1 MTEKSTPSLI
11 FSVFAEKAAKIK
23 NAPADKDRGAKEV
36 SESGKVVGTHSRM
49 FVGILLFRRN
59 YAGAKLTG
67 LTLINFNMRAIL
79 DRIIISGIASLT
91 RNKIDC
97 IPGSIILIHTNH
109 IALSAIFADKGHGF
123 GSCCSIYRT
132 SLRHCECGKNT

>member
-1 MTEKSTPSLI
+1 MNEKSTPSLI
-11 FSVFAEKAAKIK
+11 FSVFAEKAAKIR
-23 NAPADKDRGAKEV
+23 NAPADKGRGVKEM
-36 SESGKVVGTHSRM
+36 SEFRKVVSTHSRM
-49 FVGILLFRRN
+49 FVGNLLFRRN
-59 YAGAKLTG
+59 YAGAKFTG
-67 LTLINFNMRAIL
+67 GALIDLNMSAVLNGIVIP
-79 DRIIISGIASLT
+79 RIMSLT

>member
-1 MTEKSTPSLI
+1 MNEKSTPSLI
-11 FSVFAEKAAKIK
+11 FSVFAEKAVKIR
-23 NAPADKDRGAKEV
+23 NAPADKDRGAKEI

-49 FVGILLFRRN
+49 FVGNLLFRRN

-67 LTLINFNMRAIL
+67 LTLINFNMSAVLNGIVIP
-79 DRIIISGIASLT
+79 RIMSLT
-91 RNKIDC
+91 GNEINR
-97 IPGSIILIHTNH
+97 IPGSVIFIRTNH
-109 IALSAIFADKGHGF
+109 ITLSAIFTDKGHGF

>member
-1 MTEKSTPSLI
+1 MNEKSTPSLI
-11 FSVFAEKAAKIK
+11 FSVFAEKAVKIR
-23 NAPADKDRGAKEV
+23 NAPADKDRGAKEI

-49 FVGILLFRRN
+49 FVGNLLFRRN

-67 LTLINFNMRAIL
+67 LTLINFNMSAIL

-109 IALSAIFADKGHGF
+109 IALSAIFTDKGHGF

-132 SLRHCECGKNT
+132 SLRHCECGKST